1 MSYNDDRNAANERR
15 GNDGSAAPDD
25 QVQREIQEA
34 KNYLE
39 LQELRKRVE
48 EERSRRRAQERKR
61 RATMG
66 KGQNRVEMHL
76 RRPFRLSVLSV
87 L

>member
-15 GNDGSAAPDD
+15 GNDGSAAPDA
-25 QVQREIQEA
+25 QIRREIQEA

-48 EERSRRRAQERKR
+48 EERKKEKDARYNGKR
-61 RATMG
+61 PKPSGNASSS
-66 KGQNRVEMHL
+66 L
-76 RRPFRLSVLSV
+76 FLSF
-87 L
+87 

>member
-15 GNDGSAAPDD
+15 GNDGSAAPDA
-25 QVQREIQEA
+25 QIRREIQEA

-48 EERSRRRAQERKR
+48 EERKKEKDAQQEEKAKTEWKLIFIALFAYLFYRFYKASR
-61 RATMG
+61 
-66 KGQNRVEMHL
+66 
-76 RRPFRLSVLSV
+76 
-87 L
+87 

>member
-1 MSYNDDRNAANERR
+1 MSYNDPQNAASERR

-25 QVQREIQEA
+25 QIQREIQEA

-48 EERSRRRAQERKR
+48 EERKKEKDALQWEKAKTEWKCIFLALFAYLFYRFYKASR
-61 RATMG
+61 
-66 KGQNRVEMHL
+66 
-76 RRPFRLSVLSV
+76 
-87 L
+87 

>member
-1 MSYNDDRNAANERR
+1 MSYNDDRNAATERR
-15 GNDGSAAPDD
+15 ENDGSAAPDA

-48 EERSRRRAQERKR
+48 EERKKEEDALQWEK
-61 RATMG
+61 AKTEW
-66 KGQNRVEMHL
+66 KCIFVAL
-76 RRPFRLSVLSV
+76 LVFLIYRLWKQSQ
-87 L
+87 